1 MGFDDCEWLPINECL
16 DMLNVEN
23 KLEGVYI
30 VGFEDV
36 KEIEFNGNNDNK
48 SFVSETKLREYYD
61 QTDKRILL
69 IASTKDLYKS
79 IEVFTESYESDI
91 FPNKLNPKSAKVI
104 WQMKNRPELKVSFFI
119 TTDTK
124 NMENLFLQEYKLKN
138 KIVPIGNKVFNNN
151 DAIPTWSGFNYQ
163 GKGIILRALQ
173 LINENWSSSNS
184 EEENEELIKK
194 YFIEIELREDFVIYH
209 LQEPIE
215 YVQVKA
221 TLASKT
227 YSGYTKAIKQLLDHR
242 DEGTNPKV
250 AKCVLMSAIPIKGWV
265 CDEPVSLYKYNNECV
280 GLLEIPKCIKREISI
295 LLGKMNQTIND
306 FKVEVIY
313 ENLCGMLDQ
322 KVREIHKNN
331 ESYELQLEENIW
343 ENVKLSISNQKRN
356 AYFTTYESIYN
367 LVSENLTSVVESRC
381 KECKLGYSEYN
392 CNTCTVPLIRDNFIS
407 TNLIDYVPV
416 LNPDTIFGNTYP
428 EKIAVISE
436 TFSKKSINRLLH
448 QFEFAYVDNYY
459 WYPSA
464 HLLDMGYG
472 NQIIPTLLDFSTHT
486 FKKSV
491 STSLSNIVNN
501 FEIHDEINGKAL
513 TVVKPELVSTNI
525 MEKNVTSYKQMEN
538 KLLSDDGF
546 DVEKK
551 NSNSYKIDVTLVD
564 RTSLIK
570 DLKEKSDKCE

>member
-173 LINENWSSSNS
+173 LINENLSSSNS

>member
-436 TFSKKSINRLLH
+436 TFSKKVLIDYYINLSLLM
-448 QFEFAYVDNYY
+448 
-459 WYPSA
+459 
-464 HLLDMGYG
+464 L
-472 NQIIPTLLDFSTHT
+472 IIITGTQ
-486 FKKSV
+486 V
-491 STSLSNIVNN
+491 
-501 FEIHDEINGKAL
+501 
-513 TVVKPELVSTNI
+513 
-525 MEKNVTSYKQMEN
+525 
-538 KLLSDDGF
+538 
-546 DVEKK
+546 
-551 NSNSYKIDVTLVD
+551 
-564 RTSLIK
+564 LIYLIWGMVIK
-570 DLKEKSDKCE
+570 